1 VRYRQALFLLSA
13 FVAPA
18 IHAETLYVI
27 EQLVVNVVSTP
38 DGAGQKVASIHSGDA
53 VEVLD
58 RQGDE
63 IQVRLAN
70 GTQGWVKKSYLSAEL
85 PLQHR
90 LTERTAEV
98 DKLKQDITRLEAQ
111 LATAR
116 TAPRGKSASGA
127 ANLTT
132 TAIAGPPASMTP
144 PEAAVSSSTPTPT
157 DRRESSVADPAAR
170 ESSFFMTPPEGPARP
185 VWHWVL
191 GSSVI
196 ALGLGFALGWRMLD
210 RRIRRK
216 YGGLRI
222 Y

>member
-1 VRYRQALFLLSA
+1 MFA
-13 FVAPA
+13 APA

-27 EQLVVNVVSTP
+27 EQLVVNVASTP

-63 IQVRLAN
+63 IEVRLPN
-70 GTQGWVKKSYLSAEL
+70 GTQGWVRKSYLSAEL

-90 LTERTAEV
+90 LSERTAEV
-98 DKLKQDITRLEAQ
+98 DKLKRDITRLEAQ
-111 LATAR
+111 LAAAR
-116 TAPRGKSASGA
+116 TTPRGKSTSGA

-132 TAIAGPPASMTP
+132 TTIAGPPASTIP
-144 PEAAVSSSTPTPT
+144 PEAAVSSSMPTPT
-157 DRRESSVADPAAR
+157 DTRESSATDPAAH
-170 ESSFFMTPPEGPARP
+170 EPSFFMTPPEGPARP